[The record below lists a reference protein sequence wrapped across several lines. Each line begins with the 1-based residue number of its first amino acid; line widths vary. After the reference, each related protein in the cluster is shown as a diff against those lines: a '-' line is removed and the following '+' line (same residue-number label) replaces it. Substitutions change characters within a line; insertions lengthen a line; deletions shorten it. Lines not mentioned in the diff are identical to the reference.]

1 MPVLC
6 LVYSALNRFFK
17 IDVHLNMR
25 SLERMHVMK
34 ALLVL
39 ALIYVGAFLIAIQGS
54 SQGSVEAAQQSRGG
68 AKNRIESAK
77 EADIRALME
86 LVGARDT
93 VQEATTRSTEQIRE
107 SLLATVPDNQ
117 RGQQFVSSFV
127 ADYQKKFNPDGVT
140 SRMVGIYDKHFTDEE
155 IKGLLQFYGSPLG
168 QKFAAEMPK
177 ITAETL
183 AANRAEGTRV
193 AREVL
198 QDLQGEYPT
207 IGAEARLGEGPRVGG
222 GLRERRRQALAEQG
236 ETQASAVQP

>member
-1 MPVLC
+1 MQL
-6 LVYSALNRFFK
+6 F
-17 IDVHLNMR
+17 
-25 SLERMHVMK
+25 ERKHVMK

-54 SQGSVEAAQQSRGG
+54 SSGSVEAAQQARGG
-68 AKNRIESAK
+68 AASGKYHIDSRK
-77 EADIRALME
+77 EADIRSLME

-93 VQEATTRSTEQIRE
+93 IQEATTRSTDQIRE
-107 SLLATVPDNQ
+107 SLVATVPDNE
-117 RGQQFVSSFV
+117 RGQQFVNSFV
-127 ADYQKKFNPDGVT
+127 ADYQKKFRADDVT
-140 SRMVGIYDKHFTDEE
+140 ERMVAIYDKHFTGDE

-168 QKFAAEMPK
+168 QKLAAEMPK
-177 ITAETL
+177 IAAETL

-222 GLRERRRQALAEQG
+222 GLRERRRQALATQG
-236 ETQASAVQP
+236 ETQASAIQP

>member
-1 MPVLC
+1 
-6 LVYSALNRFFK
+6 
-17 IDVHLNMR
+17 MR
-25 SLERMHVMK
+25 LFERIHVMK

-39 ALIYVGAFLIAIQGS
+39 VAIYVAAFLIAVQGS
-54 SQGSVEAAQQSRGG
+54 SQGSVEAAQQARGG
-68 AKNRIESAK
+68 AQSKGIDPAK
-77 EADIRALME
+77 ETDIRSLME

-93 VQEATTRSTEQIRE
+93 IQEATARSTEQIRE
-107 SLLATVPDNQ
+107 SLVATVPGND
-117 RGQQFVSSFV
+117 RGQQFIDSFV

-140 SRMVGIYDKHFTDEE
+140 SRMIGIYDKHFSDEE

-207 IGAEARLGEGPRVGG
+207 IGAEARLSDQPRIVG
-222 GLRERRRQALAEQG
+222 GLRERRRQALAPQT